1 MEISSHQSRLLQQL
15 NDQRRQELFCD
26 CSILVEG
33 RVFKAHRN
41 ILFASSGYFKML
53 LSQNAREDGQ
63 PTAASF
69 EVFSSDTFTIILD
82 FVYSGKL
89 SLTSQNVIE
98 VMSAASYLQMTDVI
112 NVCKTFIKSSL
123 DISEIKEKDR
133 YFSLSDKNSS
143 NKVDERPMLYGGGWG
158 AETSTQPSHRNHELM
173 LSGNSWRNFGFP
185 PPSSVIGMD
194 QPKKDHAQDSVSK
207 HGAQLGGPPAEM
219 PHYKPSRTGRTLEPI
234 GHAPQP
240 DDQDQLDMELDAT
253 HMGYQHGS
261 EVIPR
266 TWPVTQ
272 QELEPPR
279 SSKSKAHKAEELYS
293 TMPTILGVMGSWAD
307 DDLPQMRFKCPFCTH
322 TVKRKADLKRH
333 LRCHTGERPYP
344 CEACGKR
351 FTRLEHL
358 RSHFTTIHQAG
369 KLICRKCKRHVTE
382 LTGRIV
388 QEGTRRYRLC
398 NECLSEAGV
407 ENVAINLD
415 ADQSGSFQSED
426 EKDSGWGVGEEHGVE
441 AEMVDDGTTD
451 LVIQQVDDSEE
462 EGEEKEAKPNI
473 K

>member
-261 EVIPR
+261 EGNVLFLTFI
-266 TWPVTQ
+266 
-272 QELEPPR
+272 
-279 SSKSKAHKAEELYS
+279 
-293 TMPTILGVMGSWAD
+293 